1 MTRKLSWRFK
11 RFLKKPFLFKLEI
24 KKWREKTLKCQSWQ
38 KPVAEDS
45 KALDC
50 TVGSLLWSQRRL
62 HLFHLTDKANVNLF
76 PITIHPVLNLVRENC
91 TKSWILGLTFWH
103 SFLYGIDQLKPSAHD
118 WENDTVCCGLVLN
131 FSSARA
137 HSDTNFTATVP
148 SDCLSGPSI
157 FPWLPWEQGNLWDK
171 VLLGLIMAISQLAL
185 RKWNRLSSEWR
196 VGIIWRKCENVKLG
210 PDLSALAEFFP
221 DVVESLSCLFFF
233 FVSIPIEIESCEC
246 FFPFFWKN

>member
-11 RFLKKPFLFKLEI
+11 RFFKKPFLFKLEI

-103 SFLYGIDQLKPSAHD
+103 SLFCMELISSNRALMTGKMTQSA
-118 WENDTVCCGLVLN
+118 VALFY
-131 FSSARA
+131 FSSAGA
-137 HSDTNFTATVP
+137 HSDTNFTATVS

-171 VLLGLIMAISQLAL
+171 VRLGLIMAISQLAL

-196 VGIIWRKCENVKLG
+196 VRIIWRKCENIKLG
-210 PDLSALAEFFP
+210 PHLSALAEFFP
-221 DVVESLSCLFFF
+221 DAVESLSCLFYFLF
-233 FVSIPIEIESCEC
+233 QSL
-246 FFPFFWKN
+246 